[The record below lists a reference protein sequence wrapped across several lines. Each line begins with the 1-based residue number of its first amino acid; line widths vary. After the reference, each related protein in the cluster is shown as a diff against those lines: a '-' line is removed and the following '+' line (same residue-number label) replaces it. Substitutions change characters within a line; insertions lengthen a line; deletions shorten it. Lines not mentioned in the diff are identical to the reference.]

1 MGLLD
6 RKEQKSRKKKWL
18 LPLALL
24 GAIAAAVGL
33 KKRRTP
39 DPS

>member
-6 RKEQKSRKKKWL
+6 RTEKKSRKKWL

-33 KKRRTP
+33 KRRR
-39 DPS
+39 SAEAG